1 MPLLRVPIGSDGP
14 VVELVMWIGRS
25 AAHSLVAQG
34 RPVPSPQT
42 IRALIDTGADRTAIH
57 PNALA
62 LINSPPAGTVKVR
75 RPSSMRSSR
84 PVNLHGGTRGGTRGS
99 DPNFGGT
106 WGSGGDLRGQTLLSS
121 FFARKN

>member
-34 RPVPSPQT
+34 RPVPSPQN
-42 IRALIDTGADRTAIH
+42 IRADRFRADRTAIH

-62 LINSPPAGTVKVR
+62 LIDSPPAGRVKVH
-75 RPSSMRSSR
+75 RPGSMRTFRSVNQHDVWLAFASVTDP
-84 PVNLHGGTRGGTRGS
+84 PVRG
-99 DPNFGGT
+99 P
-106 WGSGGDLRGQTLLSS
+106 
-121 FFARKN
+121 